1 MVNAMKNI
9 DDLTIGNYI
18 RDVINISIKKIL
30 VCLIIIV
37 IGIIIIFKVSFKNY
51 NKYYIIKNENIYS
64 ILIPYDEKNIWLN
77 NNELIIDKKKYKYKI
92 TNISNYLIKENNVYL
107 QLEVNIKKFQN
118 NEPILESQ
126 ICNKNMTILKYIKE
140 TLWR

>member
-9 DDLTIGNYI
+9 DDLTIGNYM
-18 RDVINISIKKIL
+18 RDIINISIKKIL